1 MREAKDKGEDN
12 VNSSSTAKT
21 ILFWISIVFLGV
33 ILWKLV
39 SANGSQQR
47 EQQPSYSE
55 FMGKVDAGDIKEVT
69 LYLSPNSYEVEG
81 EYRNPPN
88 TKFTVTVFKEAA
100 PDLVKE
106 LRDKGTVI
114 KGMKEVRS
122 GDWILI
128 LLNAAPLILLV
139 GFCLFL
145 MRQMQAGG
153 NKALSFG
160 KSRARLLSAQQKKA
174 TFKDVAGTDEAKEE
188 LQEIIEFLKDP
199 QKFQKLGGRI
209 PKGVLLVGPPGTGKT
224 LLARAIAGEANV
236 PFFSISGSDF
246 VEMFVGVGASRVRDL
261 FEQGKKNAP
270 CIIFIDEIDAV
281 GRHRGA
287 GLGGGHDER
296 EQTLNALLVEM
307 DGFESNE
314 GVILI
319 AATNRPDVLDPA
331 LLRPGRFDRRVV
343 VARPDVKG
351 REEIL
356 RVHTRKVP
364 LADDV
369 ELSIIAR
376 GTPGFS
382 GADLANLVNE
392 AALWAARQNRKF
404 VMQVDF
410 EMSKD
415 KVLMGVERKSMILS
429 DEEKKNTAYHE
440 AGHALVA
447 AMTPGADPVHK
458 VTIIPRGMAL
468 GLTMQLPEDDKHTY
482 TREYLEAMLAV
493 LMGGRS
499 AEEIFL
505 GHITTGA
512 GNDIER
518 ATDLARNMVC
528 EWGMSE
534 LGPLAYGKKDEA
546 IFLGREITQHR
557 DYSEDTA
564 IQIDKEVKR
573 IVNGGYESAKRILS
587 TNRETL
593 ERIAQALLEREVID
607 ANEVKMLM
615 EGKTLPEKPRVPPP
629 PAPAAP
635 SADPKVVR
643 PELRPAPGFTR
654 GENPAKA

>member
-1 MREAKDKGEDN
+1 
-12 VNSSSTAKT
+12 VNPSSTAKT
-21 ILFWISIVFLGV
+21 ILFWLSIVLLGV
-33 ILWKLV
+33 MLWRLV
-39 SANGSQQR
+39 SANGQAAR
-47 EQQPSYSE
+47 EDTPSYSE
-55 FMGKVDAGDIKEVT
+55 FMVHVEQGDVKEVT
-69 LYLSPNSYEVEG
+69 MYLAPNSYEMQG
-81 EYRNPPN
+81 EYAKPANK
-88 TKFTVTVFKEAA
+88 KFRTTIFKEDA
-100 PDLVKE
+100 PNLTKQ
-106 LRDKGTVI
+106 LRDKQVAI
-114 KGMKEVRS
+114 NVKEVRS
-122 GDWILI
+122 GDWLII
-128 LLNAAPLILLV
+128 LLNALPLLLLV

-160 KSRARLLSAQQKKA
+160 KSRARLLSAQQKKV

-356 RVHTRKVP
+356 RVHTRKKP
-364 LADDV
+364 IADDV
-369 ELSIIAR
+369 DLSIIAR

-382 GADLANLVNE
+382 GADLESLANE

-404 VMQVDF
+404 ILMADF
-410 EMSKD
+410 EMAKD
-415 KVLMGVERKSMILS
+415 KVLMGVERKSLILS

-440 AGHALVA
+440 AGHAIVA

-468 GLTMQLPEDDKHTY
+468 GLTMQLPTDDKHSY
-482 TREYLEAMLAV
+482 TKEHLEGMLAV
-493 LMGGRS
+493 LMGGRT
-499 AEEIFL
+499 AEEMFL

-518 ATDLARNMVC
+518 ATDIARNMVC

-534 LGPLAYGKKDEA
+534 LGPLAFGKKEEA
-546 IFLGREITQHR
+546 IFLGREIAQHR
-557 DYSEDTA
+557 DFSEATA
-564 IQIDKEVKR
+564 VDIDKEVKR
-573 IVNGGYESAKRILS
+573 IVNIAYESAKNIQN
-587 TNRETL
+587 TNRDVL
-593 ERIAQALLEREVID
+593 ERIAQGLLEREVLD
-607 ANEVKMLM
+607 ALEVRMLI
-615 EGKTLPEKPRVPPP
+615 EGKPLPEKVRTPPP
-629 PAPAAP
+629 QPPQGAPAT
-635 SADPKVVR
+635 DPKVTR

-654 GENPAKA
+654 GDSPAKA

>member
-1 MREAKDKGEDN
+1 M
-12 VNSSSTAKT
+12 VSSS
-21 ILFWISIVFLGV
+21 GQ
-33 ILWKLV
+33 
-39 SANGSQQR
+39 SASVQ
-47 EQQPSYSE
+47 EPSYSE
-55 FMGKVDAGDIKEVT
+55 FMAEVDRGNVKEVT
-69 LYLSPNSYEVEG
+69 INLSPTSYDVEG
-81 EYRNPPN
+81 V
-88 TKFTVTVFKEAA
+88 TKDSDKKFHVTIFKESAD
-100 PDLVKE
+100 DLAKE
-106 LRDKGTVI
+106 LRDKGVLI
-114 KGMKEVRS
+114 NVKEVNRA
-122 GDWILI
+122 DWLSFLI
-128 LLNAAPLILLV
+128 NAAPILLLV
-139 GFCLFL
+139 GLWIFM

-160 KSRARLLSAQQKKA
+160 KSRARLLTAQQKKA
-174 TFKDVAGTDEAKEE
+174 TFKDVAGIEEAKEE
-188 LQEIIEFLKDP
+188 LQEIIDFLKDP

-343 VARPDVKG
+343 VPRPDIKG

-364 LADDV
+364 IADDV
-369 ELSIIAR
+369 DLSLIAR

-392 AALWAARQNRKF
+392 AALWAARQNRKL
-404 VMQVDF
+404 VIMADF

-429 DEEKKNTAYHE
+429 EEEKKTTAYHE
-440 AGHALVA
+440 AGHALIA
-447 AMTPGADPVHK
+447 AKTPKADPLHK

-468 GLTMQLPEDDKHTY
+468 GLTMQLPIDDKHTY
-482 TREYLEAMLAV
+482 SKEYLESELTV
-493 LMGGRS
+493 LMGGRL

-518 ATDLARNMVC
+518 ATEIARRMVC
-528 EWGMSE
+528 DWGMSD
-534 LGPLAYGKKDEA
+534 LGPLSFGKKEEA
-546 IFLGREITQHR
+546 IFLGREIAQHR

-564 IQIDKEVKR
+564 IHIDQEVRR
-573 IVNGGYESAKRILS
+573 IVTAAYERGHQIIT
-587 TNRETL
+587 TNRDAL
-593 ERIAQALLEREVID
+593 ERIAAALLEREVLD
-607 ANEVKMLM
+607 ANELKLLLD
-615 EGKTLPEKPRVPPP
+615 GKPLPERVVPPP
-629 PAPAAP
+629 PQPPPPLPTAEPRP
-635 SADPKVVR
+635 SPR
-643 PELRPAPGFTR
+643 PELRPAPGFS
-654 GENPAKA
+654 KS

>member
-1 MREAKDKGEDN
+1 M
-12 VNSSSTAKT
+12 NSTVRT
-21 ILFWISIVFLGV
+21 ILFWLVMIVLAV
-33 ILWKLV
+33 VLWHMA
-39 SANGSQQR
+39 SSGGQTAH
-47 EQQPSYSE
+47 EDEPSYTTFLSQIQ
-55 FMGKVDAGDIKEVT
+55 GGNIKEVT
-69 LYLSPNSYEVEG
+69 IALSQNSAEISGV
-81 EYRNPPN
+81 YREAEK
-88 TKFTVTVFKEAA
+88 KFRNVTVANSSI
-100 PDLVKE
+100 PDITKSLQ
-106 LRDKGTVI
+106 DKGVLI
-114 KGMKEVRS
+114 NIKEVKNN
-122 GDWILI
+122 DWIAFVV
-128 LLNAAPLILLV
+128 NFAPLILIV
-139 GFCLFL
+139 GFWIF
-145 MRQMQAGG
+145 MMKQMQAGG

-160 KSRARLLSAQQKKA
+160 KSRARLLTAQQKKA
-174 TFKDVAGTDEAKEE
+174 TFKDVAGIDEAKEE
-188 LQEIIEFLKDP
+188 LYEIIDFLKDP

-343 VARPDVKG
+343 VPRPDVKG

-364 LADDV
+364 IADDV
-369 ELSIIAR
+369 DLSVIAR

-392 AALWAARQNRKF
+392 SALWAARQNRKMVF
-404 VMQVDF
+404 MADF

-415 KVLMGVERKSMILS
+415 KVLMGVERRSMILS

-447 AMTPGADPVHK
+447 AMTPGADPLHK

-468 GLTMQLPEDDKHTY
+468 GVTMQLPIDDKHTY
-482 TREYLEAMLAV
+482 TKEFLESQLAV
-493 LMGGRS
+493 LMGGRA
-499 AEEIFL
+499 AEEMFL
-505 GHITTGA
+505 QHLTTGA

-518 ATDLARNMVC
+518 ATDIARQMVC
-528 EWGMSE
+528 EWGMST
-534 LGPLAYGKKDEA
+534 LGPLTFGKKEEA
-546 IFLGREITQHR
+546 IFLGREIAQHR

-564 IQIDKEVKR
+564 IRIDKEVHS
-573 IVNGGYESAKRILS
+573 IVTGGYERARHILD
-587 TNRETL
+587 TYRDAL
-593 ERIAQALLEREVID
+593 ERVAQALLDREVLD
-607 ANEVKMLM
+607 AIELKLLI
-615 EGKTLPEKPRVPPP
+615 EGKPLPEKQTQP
-629 PAPAAP
+629 PAPPVP
-635 SADPKVVR
+635 SREPQLQLR
-643 PELRPAPGFTR
+643 PEPRPMPGMAKGEKPAP
-654 GENPAKA
+654 A